1 MGSARAWTR
10 AVGGVEVVEARF
22 PAGEFLERHVHARP
36 IVCVMLEGSFDH
48 VGDRRAHDCTPGTVV
63 IEPAGDA
70 HANRIQRAGA
80 RVLVVE
86 SEPEDD
92 LMCALDGALERP
104 DYFRHAGVVARA
116 RSLAREVQALL
127 RT

>member
-1 MGSARAWTR
+1 
-10 AVGGVEVVEARF
+10 
-22 PAGEFLERHVHARP
+22 
-36 IVCVMLEGSFDH
+36 MLEGSFDH

-104 DYFRHAGVVARA
+104 DYFRHAGVLARA
-116 RSLAREVQALL
+116 RSLAREVQARDSAAPLALEAGALELL
-127 RT
+127 ALVARFDRRRARGSLGGCAASAR